1 MVPHGKLVFFPSHE
15 QLNDAVSHWRSTGLL
30 ERHQL
35 LGLERFC
42 GIPAAAAAF
51 VGSRAEQMG
60 RSWEKWG
67 IYGICTMKIWKRVE
81 NMGTNY
87 GNWDI
92 LGISRDYDS
101 LYRDK
106 VEYINGY

>member
-1 MVPHGKLVFFPSHE
+1 
-15 QLNDAVSHWRSTGLL
+15 
-30 ERHQL
+30 
-35 LGLERFC
+35 
-42 GIPAAAAAF
+42 
-51 VGSRAEQMG
+51 
-60 RSWEKWG
+60 
-67 IYGICTMKIWKRVE
+67 MKIWKRVE